1 MRTFLLSTQL
11 ENLCMH
17 ATTSKTEANLK
28 SLVHP
33 VSPTLPCAD
42 TRDLGFLLLVKDVV
56 GVEAA
61 LVKLVRRILATVFVS
76 KL

>member
-1 MRTFLLSTQL
+1 
-11 ENLCMH
+11 MH

-28 SLVHP
+28 SLVSP

-61 LVKLVRRILATVFVS
+61 LVELMDRIRATVLAF
-76 KL
+76 KF